1 MGGRGAFSRAT
12 GKKRGLSFG
21 GGRGGSSLELFPAR
35 MNRNKNTGSLDRM
48 TVGFEAAHG
57 GAPKEFAVTVDAY
70 GYATSYFEGGTGSVS
85 VPDKHL
91 SGTHLI
97 HNHPRGGW
105 GNFSGQDLDSFATT
119 GVRGMSAISRNIK
132 PSANAS
138 EQTRKNV
145 ARRRSGEYR
154 ISKTNHFDKKGFTQ
168 AIRQIKVRDDNYDKD
183 LHKWLSRNQ
192 KKYGYKY
199 SYTKAT
205 NKV

>member
-12 GKKRGLSFG
+12 GKKRGLSFSTG
-21 GGRGGSSLELFPAR
+21 LGPPSLELFPAR
-35 MNRNKNTGSLDRM
+35 MNRNVNTGSLDRM
-48 TVGFEAAHG
+48 SAGFEIAHG
-57 GAPKEFAVTVDAY
+57 GAPKEFAVTVDDY
-70 GYATSYFEGGTGSVS
+70 GYATSYFEGASGSVN

-91 SGTHLI
+91 RGTHMI

-105 GNFSGQDLDSFATT
+105 GNFSGQDLDAFANS

-132 PSANAS
+132 APQNAS
-138 EQTRKNV
+138 AAHKKAVGN
-145 ARRRSGEYR
+145 RRAGDYR